1 MMMRIS
7 EGTMDV
13 LKNFSTINPSLAFKQ
28 GNTIRTVSEQKNI
41 LAQAV
46 VEDAFP
52 VDFAIYELNQFLG
65 LASLFENADFAF
77 GEADVTIR
85 DEKNKSHSRYTYTD
99 PSMVTSPPEKN
110 LDMPDPEIQF
120 SVTADD
126 LKAVVSAANQL
137 GLPEVVVRG
146 GALGISLV
154 ATDMKNPTS
163 NEYSRDVGESNGDIF
178 NMVFKTE
185 NLKFISGDYDVKISK
200 AGISHF
206 KNISGHIE
214 YWVATETNSE
224 YE

>member
-1 MMMRIS
+1 MRIS

-65 LASLFENADFAF
+65 LASLFDNADFAF

-146 GALGISLV
+146 GATGIALV